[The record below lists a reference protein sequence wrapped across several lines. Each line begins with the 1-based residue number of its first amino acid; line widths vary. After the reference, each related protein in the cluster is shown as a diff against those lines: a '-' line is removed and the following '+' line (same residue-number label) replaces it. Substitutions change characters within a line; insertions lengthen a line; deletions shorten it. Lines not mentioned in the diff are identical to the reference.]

1 MVLVGGVT
9 VVSRCDAAEP
19 TADATATANTVGL
32 PTGRWQWSGLQVE
45 VSAAS
50 SANVHA
56 KTFPALAH
64 YAVGV
69 AAGPI
74 TLLNPPSA
82 LGLPFYI
89 LLAAPWQASFNAQRA
104 SLVAALTALPLTQA
118 TADAMRS
125 QWPVEPVPAGSHIQ
139 LRIDSYGLQ
148 TRSGRSLDAFD
159 EHKEDL
165 CLTAQAHLQVVRA
178 GRASDP
184 APLRIG
190 LQAGTTGEPPALC
203 APLSKWADQDA
214 TLLRQGILELAE
226 VLAAL
231 TLQRWEGAP

>member
-1 MVLVGGVT
+1 M
-9 VVSRCDAAEP
+9 
-19 TADATATANTVGL
+19 
-32 PTGRWQWSGLQVE
+32 E
-45 VSAAS
+45 VSGTS
-50 SANVHA
+50 SADVHA

-74 TLLNPPSA
+74 TLLQPASA
-82 LGLPFYI
+82 LGLPIYI

-104 SLVAALTALPLTQA
+104 SLVAAFTALPLTQA

-125 QWPVEPVPAGSHIQ
+125 QWPVEPVPAGSSIQ

-159 EHKEDL
+159 EHQEDL
-165 CLTAQAHLQVVRA
+165 CLTARTHLQVVRA
-178 GRASDP
+178 GRPSDP
-184 APLRIG
+184 APLRIE
-190 LQAGTTGEPPALC
+190 LQAGADGEPPAMC
-203 APLSKWADQDA
+203 APLSKWAAQDA
-214 TLLRQGILELAE
+214 TLLRQGIRELAE

-231 TLQRWEGAP
+231 TLQRWKAAP